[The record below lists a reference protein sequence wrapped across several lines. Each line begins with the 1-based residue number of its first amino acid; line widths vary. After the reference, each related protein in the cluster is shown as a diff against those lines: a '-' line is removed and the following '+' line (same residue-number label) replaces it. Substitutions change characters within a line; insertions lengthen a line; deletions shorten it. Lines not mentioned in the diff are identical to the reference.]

1 MTNDE
6 LKAEL
11 DALLIE
17 YPAKAT
23 KAELEALYAPYAPVK
38 TAEPQ
43 DGELESPQDGG
54 DATQAPEP
62 DPDEPEPIGEER
74 APESRPVRLRVSSP
88 GAGLNVR
95 DAPGGRILCTVG
107 DGEELEAAGDPV
119 GGWQPVR
126 LTAYVMAEFAEPA
139 DE

>member
-1 MTNDE
+1 MEAIRWETTSLASAKRLGLTQKSMADE
-6 LKAEL
+6 
-11 DALLIE
+11 IG
-17 YPAKAT
+17 
-23 KAELEALYAPYAPVK
+23 APKITLAGSGANTPL
-38 TAEPQ
+38 P
-43 DGELESPQDGG
+43 
-54 DATQAPEP
+54 QAPEP

-107 DGEELEAAGDPV
+107 DGEEPEAAGDPV

>member
-1 MTNDE
+1 M
-6 LKAEL
+6 
-11 DALLIE
+11 
-17 YPAKAT
+17 
-23 KAELEALYAPYAPVK
+23 
-38 TAEPQ
+38 
-43 DGELESPQDGG
+43 
-54 DATQAPEP
+54 
-62 DPDEPEPIGEER
+62 
-74 APESRPVRLRVSSP
+74 RLRVSSP

-107 DGEELEAAGDPV
+107 DGEELETAGDPV